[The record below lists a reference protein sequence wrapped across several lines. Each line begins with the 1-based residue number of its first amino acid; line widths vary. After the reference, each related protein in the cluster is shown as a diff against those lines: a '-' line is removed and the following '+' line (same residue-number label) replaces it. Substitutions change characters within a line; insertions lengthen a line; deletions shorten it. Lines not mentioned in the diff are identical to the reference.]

1 MNSNLVLF
9 AMRNVKI
16 FFRDR
21 TAVIFSM
28 FAALIVI
35 ALYFLFIGESLTSE
49 YSYLPNART
58 IIDSWAMGGLM
69 GVVPVTTTLA
79 ALGIMIQDRI
89 TGAVRDFTVSP
100 MKRYEI
106 VGGYVLSTFII
117 STTLSLLSLG
127 LAEAYIVSGGGP
139 LLTGIQFASIIGVLL
154 LSVLSASAVMLV
166 VALFLHSNNAYSA
179 VSTVVGTL
187 IGFIV
192 GAFIPLGFLPSAV
205 ASFTKII
212 PATHS
217 ASLFRQIF
225 MEKPMES
232 MAGMPPEEILD
243 FEFKMGIKLGF
254 GGEPISPE
262 ISIMILAGVCVL
274 FYFIAIVI
282 MSKKQ
287 R

>member
-35 ALYFLFIGESLTSE
+35 ALYFLFIGESLTAE
-49 YSYLPNART
+49 YSHLPNARL

-79 ALGIMIQDRI
+79 ALGVMIQDRI
-89 TGAVRDFTVSP
+89 SGAVRDFTVSP

-117 STTLSLLSLG
+117 STALSLLSLAF
-127 LAEAYIVSGGGP
+127 AEAYIISGGGSV
-139 LLTGIQFASIIGVLL
+139 LNAVQLASILGLLL
-154 LSVLSASAVMLV
+154 LSVVSASAVMLV
-166 VALFLHSNNAYSA
+166 VALFLYSNNAYSA

-205 ASFTKII
+205 ATFAKLI

-217 ASLFRQIF
+217 ASLFRQIM
-225 MEKPMES
+225 METPMES
-232 MAGMPPEEILD
+232 MAGMPAEEILD
-243 FEFKMGIKLGF
+243 FELNMGVKLGF
-254 GGEPISPE
+254 GGDPVSPE
-262 ISIMILAGVCVL
+262 ISILILGGVCAV
-274 FYFIAIVI
+274 FYFIAVLII
-282 MSKKQ
+282 SKKQ
-287 R
+287 K